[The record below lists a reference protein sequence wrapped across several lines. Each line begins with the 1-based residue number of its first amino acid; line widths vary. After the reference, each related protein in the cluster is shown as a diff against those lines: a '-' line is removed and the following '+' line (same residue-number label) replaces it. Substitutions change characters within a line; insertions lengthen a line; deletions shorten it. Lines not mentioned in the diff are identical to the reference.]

1 MFKKSLRA
9 LGFTGIEE
17 DEEQKPVVIEN
28 TVKKNDKAEQS
39 GSVLKEETEV
49 RPPELNVIQETD
61 LPDVLLDGILAMVND
76 SLPPFVRDCLDR
88 EAEKKYVYKQL
99 GASLNDYV
107 HLLTLQTRENSIK
120 DLNETRKILE
130 AEAADLKNRMKD
142 ADDRKEE
149 LQRMQLSAERQKRAL
164 SDKVHELEMR
174 VVTLEAEKEQL
185 DLEGKS
191 LLNKLKVANVHQEE
205 IDKLQEENSRL
216 QIEINELRQSQISP
230 EEFQEMRE
238 RLDFAEKERTEN
250 GMRISELTEQLAAA
264 RLEAVQAEE
273 IEAALEAARGEIA
286 EKEATLE
293 QLDTKLAELA
303 GETENTGKLQENLRQ
318 AEEKAALQSQ
328 QFTEWQQETEKRMEQ
343 MAEEL
348 KHNYEVIEEKERH
361 ISELDAEMGAMRSE
375 ELSKIK
381 ESEKILAE
389 KDSIISQLSEEL
401 EEANSNLEVVHEV
414 QEKLNQFEQIKQ
426 SKEQKIIQLN
436 EELKSA
442 RDEIERLTNDNDLM
456 RSNLQEQVNKFAEFK
471 QQANKQIDNEIV
483 SRLDKELN
491 TANDMITALKLQRQK
506 MLEDMELLKKEKE
519 EWKQAADKLNVRV
532 EKLEKSEK
540 EIAVK
545 LENANEDIEVWKDK
559 AEDAAGTNAT
569 TEEDNYDDLNW
580 LLPVPPDS
588 PETIAKRKEE
598 EERKRKEEEEAEA
611 ARKRE
616 AKPDP
621 SQMSLW

>member
-328 QFTEWQQETEKRMEQ
+328 QFTAWQQETEKRMEQ

-361 ISELDAEMGAMRSE
+361 ISELDAEIGAMRSE

-401 EEANSNLEVVHEV
+401 DEANSNLEVVHEV

-559 AEDAAGTNAT
+559 AEDVAGTNAT

>member
-361 ISELDAEMGAMRSE
+361 ISELDAEIGAMRSE

-456 RSNLQEQVNKFAEFK
+456 RSDLQEQVNKFAEFK

-491 TANDMITALKLQRQK
+491 TANGMITALKLQRQK

-559 AEDAAGTNAT
+559 AEDAAGTNVT